1 MKLRDCTKLI
11 RSKNAGPF
19 ILTIDVMFENSDM
32 FNKCLEQNILSAE
45 NVAEIYGIAPE
56 KISTFA
62 IPLIST
68 IKISFP
74 RALSQGDLGD
84 PDNHGGQ
91 QYAPLLDL
99 EVIDG
104 S

>member
-32 FNKCLEQNILSAE
+32 FNKCLEQDILSAK
-45 NVAEIYGIAPE
+45 NIAEIYGIALE
-56 KISTFA
+56 KIDTFA
-62 IPLIST
+62 MPMIST

-74 RALSQGDLGD
+74 RSVSQGDLGD
-84 PDNHGGQ
+84 SDNHGGQ

-99 EVIDG
+99 EIIDG

>member
-1 MKLRDCTKLI
+1 LKLRDCTKLI

-32 FNKCLEQNILSAE
+32 FNKCLEQDILSAK
-45 NVAEIYGIAPE
+45 NIAEIYGIALE
-56 KISTFA
+56 KIDTFA
-62 IPLIST
+62 MPMIST

-74 RALSQGDLGD
+74 RAVSQGDLGD
-84 PDNHGGQ
+84 SDNHGGQ

-99 EVIDG
+99 EIIDG

>member
-19 ILTIDVMFENSDM
+19 ILTIDVMFENSNI

-45 NVAEIYGIAPE
+45 NVAGIYGIAPE
-56 KISTFA
+56 KINTFA

-91 QYAPLLDL
+91 QYPPLLDL
-99 EVIDG
+99 EVIHG

>member
-19 ILTIDVMFENSDM
+19 FVTIDVMFKNSEM
-32 FNKCLEQNILSAE
+32 FNKCLDQNILSAK
-45 NVAEIYGIAPE
+45 NVADIYGIASE
-56 KISTFA
+56 KIDTFA

-74 RALSQGDLGD
+74 RAVSQGDLGD

-91 QYAPLLDL
+91 QYAPILDL
-99 EVIDG
+99 EIIDG

>member
-1 MKLRDCTKLI
+1 LKLRDCTKLI

-32 FNKCLEQNILSAE
+32 FNKCLEQDILSAK
-45 NVAEIYGIAPE
+45 NIAEIYGIALE
-56 KISTFA
+56 KIDTFA
-62 IPLIST
+62 MPMIST

-74 RALSQGDLGD
+74 RSVSQGDLGD
-84 PDNHGGQ
+84 SDNHGGQ

-99 EVIDG
+99 EIIDG

>member
-32 FNKCLEQNILSAE
+32 FNKCLEQDILSAK
-45 NVAEIYGIAPE
+45 NIAEIYGIALE
-56 KISTFA
+56 KIDTFA
-62 IPLIST
+62 MPMIST

-74 RALSQGDLGD
+74 RAVSQGDLGD
-84 PDNHGGQ
+84 SDNHGGQ

-99 EVIDG
+99 EIIDG